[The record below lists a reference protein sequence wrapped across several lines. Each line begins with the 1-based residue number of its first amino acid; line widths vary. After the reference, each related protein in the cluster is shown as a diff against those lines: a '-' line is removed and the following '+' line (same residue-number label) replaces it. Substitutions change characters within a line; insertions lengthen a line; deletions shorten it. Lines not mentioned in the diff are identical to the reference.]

1 MTRQSQPHGPS
12 SQPQVHSELEE
23 HDMHARIKI
32 FAGSTHPGLAQGI
45 CQHLDLPLSKSECIK
60 FSNENLMVR
69 ILENVRECDVYYIQT
84 SATPTNEAIIETLIA
99 IDALKSASAARVTA
113 VLPYFPYSRSDKK
126 DQPRISITA
135 RLMADLLQTAGADR
149 VLTMDLHSPQIQ
161 GFFRIPVDQ
170 LMGAPVLCDHM
181 KTWDLSECVLVAGD
195 VGEAK
200 DIGRFANILHLPVA
214 VVDKR
219 RYGNDDKAVATNL
232 IGEVAG
238 KHAIITDDEIATGG
252 TIIEATNFLIARG
265 ALSVRVVATHGVL
278 SGPAVDRINN
288 SRIDR
293 VIVTDTIPLREK
305 KSERIT
311 VLSVAP
317 LFGKAIRRIHD
328 GDSVSDLF

>member
-1 MTRQSQPHGPS
+1 
-12 SQPQVHSELEE
+12 
-23 HDMHARIKI
+23 MHTKIKI
-32 FAGSTHPGLAQGI
+32 FAGTSHPQLAEQI
-45 CQHLDLPLSKSECIK
+45 CHHLGQPLSKSECIK

-69 ILENVRECDVYYIQT
+69 ILENVRECDVFYIQT
-84 SATPTNEAIIETLIA
+84 SAPPANEAIIETLIA
-99 IDALKSASAARVTA
+99 IDALQSASAGRVTA

-135 RLMADLLQTAGADR
+135 RLMADLLQTAGANR

-181 KTWDLSECVLVAGD
+181 KTWELKDCVLVAGD

-200 DIGRFANILHLPVA
+200 DIGRFANILGLPVA

-238 KHAIITDDEIATGG
+238 KHAIIVDDEIATGG
-252 TIIEATNFLIARG
+252 TIIEAARFLMARG

-278 SGPAVDRINN
+278 SGPAIERINK
-288 SRIDR
+288 SAIDR
-293 VIVTDTIPLREK
+293 VIVTDTIPMRDK
-305 KSERIT
+305 VSDRVS

-317 LFGKAIRRIHD
+317 LFAKAIRRIHD